1 MSFITQTV
9 NRHLGDNCQMYDV
22 FRLNLLIEIPPV
34 IEIYLKIKKRNTDME
49 RLFVY
54 LLYQEVK
61 N

>member
-22 FRLNLLIEIPPV
+22 FRPNLVIEIPPV
-34 IEIYLKIKKRNTDME
+34 IEIMKPKNTDME
-49 RLFVY
+49 HLFVY

>member
-9 NRHLGDNCQMYDV
+9 NRHLGDNCQMYNV
-22 FRLNLLIEIPPV
+22 FRLNLRIEIPPV
-34 IEIYLKIKKRNTDME
+34 IENFKTQNTDME
-49 RLFVY
+49 HLFVY

>member
-9 NRHLGDNCQMYDV
+9 NRHLGDNCQMHGV
-22 FRLNLLIEIPPV
+22 FPLNLPPV
-34 IEIYLKIKKRNTDME
+34 IENKTPRNTDME
-49 RLFVY
+49 HLFVY